1 MAFLNED
8 GLQEF
13 AKLLIEKGEWLGAD
27 PATDDYFNYKNG
39 EYGVRASFA
48 READEAGFAYT
59 ALDLEH
65 PPVVVSPDQ
74 PSAYSGALIWI
85 KTE

>member
-27 PATDDYFNYKNG
+27 PATDDYGLYG
-39 EYGVRASFA
+39 DGQYGVRASFA
-48 READEAGFAYT
+48 RCANWANT
-59 ALDLEH
+59 ALDLEY
-65 PPVVVSPDQ
+65 PPVVVSPNQ
-74 PSAYSGALIWI
+74 PYEYSGALIWI